1 MNKSVR
7 QKTWRWKR
15 TAIKTSVHA
24 QGSGT
29 VLDCECVRA
38 RVSVKSQQE
47 AAAGSIPG
55 KENRPE
61 NDKQLKNNSFS
72 GDNPQSD
79 ASLFHICALLFRS
92 RRPSVCWVLSD
103 SCLSSLFLLFLHTDA
118 AFPSPSLSIRP
129 SAALSL
135 QRETKLRQIRSRV
148 SASCFQNK
156 LSAINPNWQKVKKM
170 LFEWTHLYLS
180 EWNGPVLNII
190 TVCHLFEI

>member
-7 QKTWRWKR
+7 QKTWRLKR

-79 ASLFHICALLFRS
+79 ASLFHNLCSFIPIPSPVSLLGFIRLLL
-92 RRPSVCWVLSD
+92 VLS
-103 SCLSSLFLLFLHTDA
+103 F
-118 AFPSPSLSIRP
+118 PSLSSHGRCLPLSFSFPP
-129 SAALSL
+129 SFGCSLAPTRDKVAPNKVSRFRKLLS
-135 QRETKLRQIRSRV
+135 K
-148 SASCFQNK
+148 
-156 LSAINPNWQKVKKM
+156 
-170 LFEWTHLYLS
+170 
-180 EWNGPVLNII
+180 
-190 TVCHLFEI
+190 